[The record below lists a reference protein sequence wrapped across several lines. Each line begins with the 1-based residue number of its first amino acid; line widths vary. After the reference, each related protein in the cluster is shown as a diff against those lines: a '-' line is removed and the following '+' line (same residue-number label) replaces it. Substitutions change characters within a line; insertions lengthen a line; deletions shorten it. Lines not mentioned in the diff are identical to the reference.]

1 MVASLPAESAGDLP
15 ARASVLRRL
24 VAGNRQT
31 LLGLCVL
38 GVFAAIAVLAP
49 VIATA
54 GINTQFANGFAAPS
68 AAHPLGLDGGGFD
81 VLTRLVH
88 GARTSLLV
96 GSVAALVGMVIGG
109 VIGVLA
115 GYFGGRTDGLLM
127 RTTDY
132 FLVIPDIPLMIVAA
146 AVFGQNLTNIVIVI
160 GLVYWAST
168 ARLIR
173 AQVLSVRQRTFVHR
187 VEAMGAAP
195 LWVLARHVV
204 PHVMPL
210 LVANTV
216 LMVANAI
223 FAETYISFLGLG
235 DPSVTSWGRMIQE
248 ALDQGAVLAGAWWV
262 VLPPGLAVTIVVLA
276 ATVAG
281 QGMEDTLNPRLKVG
295 HLAVRRFRVRPLHGR
310 LERA

>member
-1 MVASLPAESAGDLP
+1 MVASLPAD
-15 ARASVLRRL
+15 RADGVPKRTGTLRRL
-24 VAGNRQT
+24 VSGNRQT
-31 LLGLCVL
+31 LVGLGAL
-38 GVFAAIAVLAP
+38 GVFAVVALTASLIAP
-49 VIATA
+49 T
-54 GINTQFANGFAAPS
+54 GINTQFSNGFAAPS
-68 AAHPLGLDGGGFD
+68 GAHPLGLDGGGFD

-96 GSVAALVGMVIGG
+96 GSVAALVGMLIGG

-127 RTTDY
+127 RITDY

-173 AQVLSVRQRTFVHR
+173 AQVMSVRQRTFVRR
-187 VEAMGAAP
+187 VEAMGASP
-195 LWVLARHVV
+195 LSVLTRHVV
-204 PHVMPL
+204 PHVLPL

-235 DPSVTSWGRMIQE
+235 DPSVVSWGRMIQD

-262 VLPPGLAVTIVVLA
+262 VLPPGLAVTMVVLA

-310 LERA
+310 LANA

>member
-1 MVASLPAESAGDLP
+1 MVASLPADRAGGP
-15 ARASVLRRL
+15 AKRAGTLRRL
-24 VAGNRQT
+24 ISGNRQT
-31 LLGLCVL
+31 LVGLCAL
-38 GVFAAIAVLAP
+38 GVFAVVALAASLIAP
-49 VIATA
+49 T
-54 GINTQFANGFAAPS
+54 GINTQFSNGFAAPTG
-68 AAHPLGLDGGGFD
+68 AHPLGLDGGGFD

-96 GSVAALVGMVIGG
+96 GSVAALVGMLIGG
-109 VIGVLA
+109 VIGVTA
-115 GYFGGRTDGLLM
+115 GYFGGRTDGMLM
-127 RTTDY
+127 RITDY

-173 AQVLSVRQRTFVHR
+173 AQVMSVRQRTFVRR
-187 VEAMGAAP
+187 VEAMGASP
-195 LWVLARHVV
+195 LSVLSRHVV

-235 DPSVTSWGRMIQE
+235 DPSVVSWGRMIQD

-262 VLPPGLAVTIVVLA
+262 VLPPGLAVTMVVLA

-310 LERA
+310 LENA

>member
-1 MVASLPAESAGDLP
+1 MVASLPADRAGGLP
-15 ARASVLRRL
+15 KRSGTLRRL
-24 VAGNRQT
+24 ITGNRQT
-31 LLGLCVL
+31 LVGLGAL
-38 GVFAAIAVLAP
+38 GAFAIVALAAS
-49 VIATA
+49 VIAPT
-54 GINTQFANGFAAPS
+54 GVDTQFSNGFAAPS
-68 AAHPLGLDGGGFD
+68 GAHPLGLDGGGFD
-81 VLTRLVH
+81 VATRLVH

-96 GSVAALVGMVIGG
+96 GSVAALVGMLIGG
-109 VIGVLA
+109 VIGVVA

-127 RTTDY
+127 RITDY

-146 AVFGQNLTNIVIVI
+146 AVFGQNLANIVIVI

-173 AQVLSVRQRTFVHR
+173 AQVMSVRQRTFVRR
-187 VEAMGAAP
+187 VEAMGASP
-195 LWVLARHVV
+195 LSVLTRHVV

-235 DPSVTSWGRMIQE
+235 DPSVVSWGRMIQD

-262 VLPPGLAVTIVVLA
+262 VLPPGLAVTMVVLA

-310 LERA
+310 LEHA

>member
-1 MVASLPAESAGDLP
+1 M
-15 ARASVLRRL
+15 
-24 VAGNRQT
+24 
-31 LLGLCVL
+31 
-38 GVFAAIAVLAP
+38 
-49 VIATA
+49 
-54 GINTQFANGFAAPS
+54 
-68 AAHPLGLDGGGFD
+68 
-81 VLTRLVH
+81 
-88 GARTSLLV
+88 
-96 GSVAALVGMVIGG
+96 
-109 VIGVLA
+109 IGVAA

-127 RTTDY
+127 RITDY

-146 AVFGQNLTNIVIVI
+146 AVFGQNLANIVIVI

-173 AQVLSVRQRTFVHR
+173 AQVMSVRQRTFVRR
-187 VEAMGAAP
+187 VEAMGASP
-195 LWVLARHVV
+195 LSVLTRHVV

-235 DPSVTSWGRMIQE
+235 DPSVVSWGRMIQD

-262 VLPPGLAVTIVVLA
+262 VLPPGLAVTMVVLA

-310 LERA
+310 LDRA

>member
-1 MVASLPAESAGDLP
+1 MVASLPAERSGDPPTRAGT
-15 ARASVLRRL
+15 LRRL
-24 VAGNRQT
+24 VTGNRQT
-31 LLGLCVL
+31 LIGLGAL
-38 GVFAAIAVLAP
+38 GVFAVVALAASLIAP
-49 VIATA
+49 T
-54 GINTQFANGFAAPS
+54 GINTQFATGFAPPS
-68 AAHPLGLDGGGFD
+68 GGHPLGLDGGGFD
-81 VLTRLVH
+81 VFTRLVH

-96 GSVAALVGMVIGG
+96 GSVAALVGMLIGG
-109 VIGVLA
+109 VIGVVA
-115 GYFGGRTDGLLM
+115 GYFGGRTDGVLM
-127 RTTDY
+127 RVTDY

-146 AVFGQNLTNIVIVI
+146 AVFGQNLANIVIVI

-173 AQVLSVRQRTFVHR
+173 AQVMSVRQRTFVRR
-187 VEAMGAAP
+187 VEAMGASP
-195 LWVLARHVV
+195 LSVLVRHVV

-210 LVANTV
+210 LLANTV

-235 DPSVTSWGRMIQE
+235 DPSVVSWGRMIQD

-262 VLPPGLAVTIVVLA
+262 VLPPGLAVTLVVLA

-295 HLAVRRFRVRPLHGR
+295 HLAVRRFRVRPLNGR
-310 LERA
+310 LQGA

>member
-1 MVASLPAESAGDLP
+1 MVASPPAERSGDTPKRAGT
-15 ARASVLRRL
+15 LRRL
-24 VAGNRQT
+24 VTGNRQT
-31 LLGLCVL
+31 LVGLCAL
-38 GVFAAIAVLAP
+38 GAFAVVALAASLISP
-49 VIATA
+49 TGVD
-54 GINTQFANGFAAPS
+54 TQFSNGFAAPS
-68 AAHPLGLDGGGFD
+68 GAHPLGLDGGGFD

-96 GSVAALVGMVIGG
+96 GSIAALVGMLIGG
-109 VIGVLA
+109 VIGVSA
-115 GYFGGRTDGLLM
+115 GYFGGRTDGVLM
-127 RTTDY
+127 RITDY

-146 AVFGQNLTNIVIVI
+146 AVFGQNLGNIVIVI

-173 AQVLSVRQRTFVHR
+173 AQVLSVRERTFVRR
-187 VEAMGAAP
+187 VEAMGASP
-195 LWVLARHVV
+195 LSVLSRHVV

-235 DPSVTSWGRMIQE
+235 DPSVVSWGRMIQD

-262 VLPPGLAVTIVVLA
+262 VLPPGLAVTAVVLA

-281 QGMEDTLNPRLKVG
+281 QGMEDTLNPRLRVG
-295 HLAVRRFRVRPLHGR
+295 HLAVRRFRVRPHYGR
-310 LERA
+310 LESA

>member
-1 MVASLPAESAGDLP
+1 MVVSLPADRTGDP
-15 ARASVLRRL
+15 PKRTGTVRRL
-24 VAGNRQT
+24 LTGSRQT
-31 LLGLCVL
+31 VVGLCAL
-38 GVFAAIAVLAP
+38 GVFAVVALAAS
-49 VIATA
+49 VIAPTDVD
-54 GINTQFANGFAAPS
+54 TQFANGFAAPS
-68 AAHPLGLDGGGFD
+68 GAHPLGLDGGGFD
-81 VLTRLVH
+81 VLSRLVH

-96 GSVAALVGMVIGG
+96 GSVAAPVGMLIGG
-109 VIGVLA
+109 VIGVAA

-127 RTTDY
+127 RVTDY

-173 AQVLSVRQRTFVHR
+173 AQVMSVRQRTFVRR
-187 VEAMGAAP
+187 VEAMGASP
-195 LWVLARHVV
+195 VSVLARHVV

-210 LVANTV
+210 LLANTV

-235 DPSVTSWGRMIQE
+235 DPSVVSWGRMIQD

-262 VLPPGLAVTIVVLA
+262 VLPPGLAVTMVVLA

-295 HLAVRRFRVRPLHGR
+295 HLAVRRFRVRPLYGR
-310 LERA
+310 LEHQ

>member
-1 MVASLPAESAGDLP
+1 MVASPPDERAE
-15 ARASVLRRL
+15 RAPRRVGTVRRL
-24 VAGNRQT
+24 LAGNRQT
-31 LLGLCVL
+31 VMGLCAL
-38 GVFAAIAVLAP
+38 TVFG
-49 VIATA
+49 VIALFASVIAPT
-54 GINTQFANGFAAPS
+54 GINTQFYNGFAPPS
-68 AAHPLGLDGGGFD
+68 AEHPLGLDGGGFD
-81 VLTRLVH
+81 VWTRLVH
-88 GARTSLLV
+88 GAQTSLLV

-109 VIGVLA
+109 VIGLLA
-115 GYFGGRTDGLLM
+115 GYFGGRTDGVLM
-127 RTTDY
+127 RITDY

-146 AVFGQNLTNIVIVI
+146 AVFGQNLLNIVIVI

-173 AQVLSVRQRTFVHR
+173 AQVMSVRQRTFVRR
-187 VEAMGAAP
+187 VEAMGASP
-195 LWVLARHVV
+195 LAVLGRHVV

-235 DPSVTSWGRMIQE
+235 DPSVVSWGRMIQD

-262 VLPPGLAVTIVVLA
+262 VLPPGLAVTVVVLA

-295 HLAVRRFRVRPLHGR
+295 HLAVRRFRVRPLSGAA
-310 LERA
+310 ERE

>member
-1 MVASLPAESAGDLP
+1 MVVFAVIAVF
-15 ARASVLRRL
+15 ASV
-24 VAGNRQT
+24 
-31 LLGLCVL
+31 
-38 GVFAAIAVLAP
+38 IAP
-49 VIATA
+49 T
-54 GINTQFANGFAAPS
+54 GINTQFYSGFSPPTAE
-68 AAHPLGLDGGGFD
+68 HPLGLDGGGFD

-88 GARTSLLV
+88 GAQTSLLV

-109 VIGVLA
+109 VIGLVA
-115 GYFGGRTDGLLM
+115 GYFGGRTDGVLM
-127 RTTDY
+127 RITDY

-146 AVFGQNLTNIVIVI
+146 AVFGQNLVNIVIVI

-173 AQVLSVRQRTFVHR
+173 AQVMSVRQRTFVHR
-187 VEAMGAAP
+187 VEAMGASP
-195 LWVLARHVV
+195 LAVLARHVV

-235 DPSVTSWGRMIQE
+235 DPSVVSWGRMIQD

-262 VLPPGLAVTIVVLA
+262 VLPPGLAVTVVVLA

-295 HLAVRRFRVRPLHGR
+295 HLAVRRFRVRPLYGST
-310 LERA
+310 EPK